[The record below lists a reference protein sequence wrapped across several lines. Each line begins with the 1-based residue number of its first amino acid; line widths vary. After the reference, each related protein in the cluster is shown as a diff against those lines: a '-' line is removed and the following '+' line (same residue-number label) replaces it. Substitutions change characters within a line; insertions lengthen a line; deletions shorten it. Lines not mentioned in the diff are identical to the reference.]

1 MEVPESF
8 MEEIQLIVLPRYILL
23 LLFCLLCNAI
33 FVIGKFAFV
42 QLRREYI
49 EEIVRDGNEK
59 ARFLLSL
66 YERPNV
72 FLGMAQLG
80 MAITSL
86 LSGILV
92 AVILFDLL
100 PVMLYYFPSFWAVGA
115 AYVVLF
121 MLLCVV
127 LQWVLG
133 ELVPKSIGL
142 QRAESSLMLVG
153 HFIYTCSRL
162 FYPCIVFGNWLGRT
176 LLHSSNLIVTNEIDM
191 AHSEDEIRMLVTAS
205 HREGKI
211 DQVESELIGNVFDF
225 ADRLAKEIMV
235 PRQDIVCLYADETM
249 ADHLKTI
256 RQSRH
261 TRYPL
266 CNEDKDHILGL
277 VHIKDFMDLYLHKRT
292 NLRLVTRPILMVPE
306 VMHVSKLLQMMRAQ
320 RTYLAMVVDEY
331 GSTVGL
337 IGLEDIMEELV
348 GNIQNEHTTEKEEI
362 VNLPGGAYEFDGTV
376 LLEDVEELLHIPV
389 EEDIDADTI
398 GGYVFNVLGHTA
410 TVKEEVRIGDYRFIV
425 TELQGF
431 RISRVQAVPVAP
443 EKEGEGDGEA

>member
-1 MEVPESF
+1 MLVC
-8 MEEIQLIVLPRYILL
+8 
-23 LLFCLLCNAI
+23 LFFNAL

-42 QLRREYI
+42 QLRREYV
-49 EEIVRDGNEK
+49 EELAKDGNDK

-66 YERPNV
+66 YDRPAV
-72 FLGMAQLG
+72 FLGMAQFG
-80 MAITSL
+80 MAISSL
-86 LSGILV
+86 ATGALL
-92 AVILFDLL
+92 AVMFYDIYPF
-100 PVMLYYFPSFWAVGA
+100 VQAHIHTFWLI
-115 AYVVLF
+115 VVLYVLLYL
-121 MLLCVV
+121 LLCQT

-133 ELVPKSIGL
+133 ELVPKSVGL
-142 QRAESSLMLVG
+142 QRAEASLMAVG
-153 HFIYTCSRL
+153 HFIDICSRL
-162 FYPCIVFGNWLGRT
+162 CYPFISMGNWLGRM
-176 LLHSSNLIVTNEIDM
+176 LLKRIGLTVTNEVDM

-211 DQVESELIGNVFDF
+211 DKVESELIGNVFDF

-249 ADHLKTI
+249 NEHMKTL

-266 CNEDKDHILGL
+266 CSEDKDHILGL

-292 NLRLVTRPILMVPE
+292 NLRLITRPILMVPE
-306 VMHVSKLLQMMRAQ
+306 IMHVSALLQMMRTQ

-348 GNIQNEHTTEKEEI
+348 GNIQNEHNTEKEEI
-362 VNLPGGAYEFDGTV
+362 LPLPDGAYEFDGTV
-376 LLEDVEELLHIPV
+376 LLEDVEELLQIPV

-398 GGYVFNVLGHTA
+398 GGYIFNMLGHTA
-410 TVKEEVRIGDYRFIV
+410 SVKEEVLLGGYRFIV
-425 TELQGF
+425 MEVQGF
-431 RISRVQAVPVAP
+431 RISRLKAVPVEQQA
-443 EKEGEGDGEA
+443 EEGEDDGETT